1 MATVS
6 LHYISVCEGNP
17 LPQSGGII
25 RTNNPAFDLFFAPEL
40 IVLNAINPVSY
51 THLRANED

>member
-40 IVLNAINPVSY
+40 IVLNAINQAV
-51 THLRANED
+51 RNG